1 MKYKGIESGMA
12 TAAGSI
18 DIEGVIKS
26 DAEHIVNLKQKR
38 DDLLQQLKE
47 LDEEMKST
55 GAFSFGK
62 KKVRSVD
69 EIIRDRAEK
78 EDHLDIAERE
88 IELLEAEESSL
99 SSDLDSGR
107 RQIFSGKRDLDLP
120 LQ

>member
-78 EDHLDIAERE
+78 E